1 MNFLVAYLG
10 PYCFDEWLNV
20 VIPIPPVHPCE
31 RRDAHSFQTLTYAQV
46 VPPADLFLM
55 RIVWPRI
62 VRCPDD
68 DFLDVDKAGCLQH
81 LTSVVLISDGTRNS
95 LCGIGQVIVPLRYRA
110 ILGKCV
116 VVALGLEV
124 DLHLLNPSGSWP
136 QMSAEF

>member
-10 PYCFDEWLNV
+10 PYCFDERLNV
-20 VIPIPPVHPCE
+20 LIPIPPVHPCE

-116 VVALGLEV
+116 VVALGPEV
-124 DLHLLNPSGSWP
+124 DFYLLNPSGSWP